1 MTREERELAF
11 EMRLDGETWEEI
23 AEKLGYD
30 AESVRQ
36 DMLRAINKRQRGNA
50 VIYPAIAD
58 YIKVHC
64 NGSIYIFAC
73 RCNMSKS
80 TMYGIICEGEKPS
93 RKSASKILA
102 ETGLKYKEAFNR

>member
-11 EMRLDGETWEEI
+11 EMRLDGKSWEEI
-23 AEKLGYD
+23 AEALGYD

-36 DMLRAINKRQRGNA
+36 DMLRAINKRHKGNA
-50 VIYPAIAD
+50 IIYPAIAK
-58 YIKVHC
+58 YIAENC

-80 TMYGIICEGEKPS
+80 TMYAIICEGEKPS
-93 RKSASKILA
+93 RKMASKILA
-102 ETGLKYKEAFNR
+102 ETGLKYKEAFTR